1 MIKYKDKQA
10 GGTFLGLILGLVI
23 GLSIAVVVA
32 VMVMKTPI
40 PFISKQA
47 RPERAPEAGNGP
59 ITDPNQ
65 PLYGKREAPKNGAPD
80 TAAAPAQAPAQI
92 PAQVPA
98 PAANPLSP
106 DNRAPVV
113 ENSILEQPKKQEK
126 TEAKTDSG
134 QWIYYLQAGAFRSQA
149 DADSTRAKLALLGF
163 EAQVTERQSDQGTLY
178 RVRLGPFTQ
187 LETMNRIRG
196 KLTDNGVDAA
206 VVRTAK

>member
-65 PLYGKREAPKNGAPD
+65 PLYGKREAPKSGAPD
-80 TAAAPAQAPAQI
+80 TAAAA

-98 PAANPLSP
+98 Q
-106 DNRAPVV
+106 APVV